1 MVSEWRWFPARQT
14 YVKVGDAWRA
24 VNGCKCGVA
33 HSDWAHEPKAERK
46 AERSA
51 VAAYLISWHMDVYY
65 VAAASCDVV
74 GGGGKTGE
82 LLQPALGRG

>member
-1 MVSEWRWFPARQT
+1 MDVSVAS
-14 YVKVGDAWRA
+14 
-24 VNGCKCGVA
+24 A

-65 VAAASCDVV
+65 IAAASCGVV